1 MRPTRIHPLRIKDPE
16 RARKLAARLVH
27 DVAKYISRTARNLQ
41 GREVTDALLPLL
53 VDDLYTTR
61 DGQSA
66 SRVFEERIRPLEPL
80 IDDHTTIRY
89 CRDMLT
95 RIDRL
100 EIRLRG
106 GEANAVRTAA
116 CLAMEVD
123 RSLRS
128 MAEAIAKEQPEDE
141 R

>member
-1 MRPTRIHPLRIKDPE
+1 MRPTKVHPLRIKNPA
-16 RARKLAARLVH
+16 RAKDLAAKLVH
-27 DVAKYISRTARNLQ
+27 DVAKYISRTARNLGVQ
-41 GREVTDALLPLL
+41 ENADALLPLL
-53 VDDLYTTR
+53 VKDLYATR
-61 DGQSA
+61 DGQPA
-66 SRVFEERIRPLEPL
+66 SRVFEERIRPLLPL
-80 IDDHTTIRY
+80 IDDHTTIQY

-100 EIRLRG
+100 EIRLRE
-106 GEANAVRTAA
+106 GEQNAVRTAA

-128 MAEAIAKEQPEDE
+128 MAEAIAKEPLEDE